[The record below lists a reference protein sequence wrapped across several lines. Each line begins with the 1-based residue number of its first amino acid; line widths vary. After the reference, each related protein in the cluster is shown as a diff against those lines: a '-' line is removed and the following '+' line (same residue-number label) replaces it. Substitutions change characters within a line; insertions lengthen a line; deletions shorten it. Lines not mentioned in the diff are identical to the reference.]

1 MIRRLLCLLIVSG
14 VLLPPTVARG
24 QLSQSPATERA
35 RPPQLP
41 LSGSTQAG
49 SVTTGQATVPSASRE
64 SVSTL
69 NSSIQI
75 QGAFQG
81 STPVGVATKEPL
93 PLTLDEAIRRG
104 LTYNLGVI
112 GAEQTERNARG
123 RRLAA
128 LAELLPD
135 INGVVTGAAA
145 QTSLATAGLQSVRAV
160 PGFQF
165 ARVLGPFHFVEAGA
179 V

>member
-1 MIRRLLCLLIVSG
+1 MRRLLSLVLMTVSG
-14 VLLPPTVARG
+14 LLWLPANARG
-24 QLSQSPATERA
+24 QLSQAPATDRG
-35 RPPQLP
+35 RPRPRQLP
-41 LSGSTQAG
+41 LSGSAQGG

-112 GAEQTERNARG
+112 GAEQTERSARG

-160 PGFQF
+160 PGFQ
-165 ARVLGPFHFVEAGA
+165 
-179 V
+179 